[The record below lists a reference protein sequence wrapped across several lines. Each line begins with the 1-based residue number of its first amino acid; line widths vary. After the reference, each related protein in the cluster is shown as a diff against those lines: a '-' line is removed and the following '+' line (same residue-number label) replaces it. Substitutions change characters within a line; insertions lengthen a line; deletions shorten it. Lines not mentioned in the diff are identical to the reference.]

1 MNGLEVGNTPLV
13 RLRHISPTPDV
24 EIFAKL
30 EWYNPTGSVK
40 DRIAL
45 AMLSAAEAE
54 GRVGPGAHL
63 LEPSSGNT
71 GIALARLAKMRG
83 YRMTVVIP
91 ANVPGERKNVLRAF
105 GAELI
110 ETPAEYGSNG
120 AIAHAET
127 LAGGDHVMLF
137 QYGNPANPAA
147 HYEGTGPEILKE
159 LESVDAFVAG
169 LGTGGTLMGVGAA
182 LREANPGVAIVAAE
196 PPIGEAVFGLRSLEE
211 GYTPP
216 VFDPDAIDGKILVR
230 TGDSVIMTRRL
241 MAEEGL
247 FVGPSSG
254 AAVHAAARWA
264 SKMSRGR
271 IVVLLPDSGWK
282 YLSTGLWTG
291 DVESIVDRLGG
302 QLYF

>member
-1 MNGLEVGNTPLV
+1 MKGADAGATPLV
-13 RLRHISPTPDV
+13 RLEHVSPNPQV
-24 EIFAKL
+24 EIYAKL

-40 DRIAL
+40 DRIAV
-45 AMLSAAEAE
+45 AMLDAAEEE
-54 GRVGPGAHL
+54 GRVGLGAHI

-83 YRMTVVIP
+83 YHLTVVIP
-91 ANVPGERKNVLRAF
+91 ANVPGERKNTLRAF
-105 GAELI
+105 GADLI

-120 AIAHAET
+120 AIAHAES
-127 LAGGDHVMLF
+127 LEGGDHVMLF
-137 QYGNPANPAA
+137 QYGNPANPRA
-147 HYEGTGPEILKE
+147 HYEQTGPEILKE
-159 LESVDAFVAG
+159 LETVDAFVAG

-182 LREANPGVAIVAAE
+182 LREANPSVLIVAAE

-254 AAVHAAARWA
+254 AAVHAAVRWA
-264 SKMSRGR
+264 SKMTSGR
-271 IVVLLPDSGWK
+271 IVTLLPDAGWK

>member
-1 MNGLEVGNTPLV
+1 MGADVGTTPLV
-13 RLRHISPTPDV
+13 RLEHVSPNPLV

-40 DRIAL
+40 DRIAV
-45 AMLSAAEAE
+45 AMLDAAEEE
-54 GRVGPGAHL
+54 GRVGPGAHI

-71 GIALARLAKMRG
+71 GIALARLAKLRG
-83 YRMTVVIP
+83 YRLTVVIP
-91 ANVPGERKNVLRAF
+91 ANVPGERKNTLRAF
-105 GAELI
+105 GADLI

-120 AIAHAET
+120 AIARAESM
-127 LAGGDHVMLF
+127 AGGDHVMLF
-137 QYGNPANPAA
+137 QYGNPANPRA
-147 HYEGTGPEILKE
+147 HYEHTGPEILKE

-182 LREANPGVAIVAAE
+182 LREANPAVQIVAAE
-196 PPIGEAVFGLRSLEE
+196 PPIGEAVFGLRSLAD

-254 AAVHAAARWA
+254 AAVHAAVRWA
-264 SKMSRGR
+264 SKMTAGR
-271 IVVLLPDSGWK
+271 IVTVLPDAGWK